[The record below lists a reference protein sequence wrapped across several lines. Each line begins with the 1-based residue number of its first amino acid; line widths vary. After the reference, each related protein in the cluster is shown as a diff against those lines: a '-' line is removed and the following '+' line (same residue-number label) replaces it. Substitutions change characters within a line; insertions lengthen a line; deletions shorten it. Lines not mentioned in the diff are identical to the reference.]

1 MFTKLTPEVYYAT
14 NTPATIGSDSLDFLR
29 KALPQST
36 RQRTRICTHKDTG
49 EPLHEM
55 FVIYKNSTY
64 VRPNCHHG
72 KDESLIV
79 LKGQAD
85 VIFFDELG
93 TVTSVVQVGDY
104 PSGKAFYCRIPREIW
119 HTVIIRS
126 DEIILFEA
134 TPGPFNPAHTTYA
147 KWAPPESEET
157 SIHEYIAALEQSITP
172 LLETERK
179 LLTSKT
185 YETVSSNVYKSKQS
199 IVPFSKTDCEFLL
212 NELATR
218 KLDRIRI
225 CAHLTD
231 EDKLHEMLMSFS
243 KTTYIRPSLHLNK
256 EESILFLD
264 GFGTYF
270 FFDGFGNVMNK
281 VRLGPQG
288 SGRQFYCR
296 VPANTY
302 HALVLESETITV
314 KETTSGPFRRDD
326 TLFAA
331 WSPEMKNKADVE
343 AYLTKL
349 TDLLD

>member
-1 MFTKLTPEVYYAT
+1 MYTQLTPEVFYAT
-14 NTPATIGSDSLDFLR
+14 KTPTTIGLDSLEFLR
-29 KALPQST
+29 DQLPKSN
-36 RQRTRICTHKDTG
+36 RRRTRVCTHNNTDNA
-49 EPLHEM
+49 LHEM
-55 FVIYKNSTY
+55 FVIYNKSTY
-64 VRPNCHHG
+64 VRPNRHHG
-72 KDESLIV
+72 KDESLVV

-85 VIFFDELG
+85 VVFFDELG

-147 KWAPPESEET
+147 KWAPPESEDT

-172 LLETERK
+172 LLEPERK
-179 LLTSKT
+179 LLTSKM
-185 YETVSSNVYKSKQS
+185 YEMVSSNVYKSKQS
-199 IVPFSKTDCEFLL
+199 IVPFSRADCEFLQ
-212 NELATR
+212 NELGTR
-218 KLDRIRI
+218 HLDRIRI

-231 EDKLHEMLMSFS
+231 DDKLHEMLMSFS
-243 KTTYIRPSLHLNK
+243 NTTYIRPSLHIDK

-270 FFDGFGNVMNK
+270 FFDGIGNVTNN

-331 WSPEMKNKADVE
+331 WSPETKNEADVK
-343 AYLTKL
+343 AYLAKL
-349 TDLLD
+349 ADLLD